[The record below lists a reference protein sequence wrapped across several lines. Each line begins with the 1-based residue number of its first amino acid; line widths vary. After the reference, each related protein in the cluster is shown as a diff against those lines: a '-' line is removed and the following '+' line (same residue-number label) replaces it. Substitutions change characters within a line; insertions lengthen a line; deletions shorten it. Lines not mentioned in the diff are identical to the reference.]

1 MFIFNKSWLAGEVS
15 IGWKKARALPLFKEG
30 KWAAL
35 SNYEAVRWAFNQYVF
50 DSTKCKVIYPG
61 IMNGA
66 STGSRDLIPS
76 SSRRILSRAG
86 ENLSLWHGGIRVGM
100 LLAWFRVCSSWG
112 PLEIEGIQG
121 KFTRMTKDFAIHH
134 MKLES
139 AQATEERF
147 YLTLFQSSWASWF

>member
-86 ENLSLWHGGIRVGM
+86 ENLSLWHGGIHVGM

-112 PLEIEGIQG
+112 HLEIEGIQG
-121 KFTRMTKDFAIHH
+121 KFQND
-134 MKLES
+134 
-139 AQATEERF
+139 ERLCDPP
-147 YLTLFQSSWASWF
+147 YETGVCSSHRGKVLFNSLQNSWASWF